1 MLRDLHVRNLAVLSR
16 AALRFG
22 PGLNVLTGETGAG
35 KSLVVDSLALL
46 AGARA
51 STELIRTG
59 ADSAQVTGVFEPIG
73 DGWRAPL
80 EHAGVSVDDA
90 SVVIRREINRE
101 GRNRVFVND
110 QPVTLRL
117 LVDLAPHLLR
127 IHAQNEELG
136 LVDPE
141 LQRRLL
147 DRCPGTAAA
156 ELLATT
162 RAAEEAYREIAARL
176 DKLQGNERIRFERV
190 DLLRFQAGEIDAAR
204 LEAGEDQELRGE
216 RDVLRNSE
224 EISRS
229 LGGSL
234 ATLLDDEGAAAERL
248 HQSARS
254 LSQIADWTPDA
265 AGWVTELDELRIRLE
280 EVARGLRAALDRV
293 SADPA
298 RLDAV
303 EERLATVER
312 LARKYGGSA
321 EEILEHREKIAAE
334 LDSLVMDDEA
344 LAELEGRAV
353 EALEAFRA
361 VALELSAARAEWA
374 AELVR
379 RVHAELEDLA
389 MGRAVFAVLL
399 DRQRRESSPLV
410 VDGVPIEFS
419 SHGVDRVVFELTAN
433 PGEEAQPLAKVASGG
448 ELSRV
453 YLSLQLTL
461 GGREASAQPTLV
473 FDEVDA
479 GIGGAEAAALG
490 QKLQRL
496 ARSEQVLVVT
506 HLPQVASFGDRHFKL
521 SKRVEGGRT
530 HMAVDRLDDESRV
543 QEVARMLA
551 GKEVTDLSRSHAEE
565 LIAVAGRR
573 K

>member
-1 MLRDLHVRNLAVLSR
+1 VRNLAVLSE

-51 STELIRTG
+51 SGELIRTG
-59 ADSAQVTGVFEPIG
+59 ADSAQVTGVFEPSG
-73 DGWRAPL
+73 KGWRAPL
-80 EHAGVSVDDA
+80 EGAGVSMDDA

-110 QPVTLRL
+110 QPITLRL
-117 LVDLAPHLLR
+117 LGDLAPHLLR
-127 IHAQNEELG
+127 IHAQNEELR
-136 LVDPE
+136 LADPE
-141 LQRRLL
+141 LQRGLL
-147 DRCPGTAAA
+147 DRCEGEAA
-156 ELLATT
+156 EDLLGSV
-162 RAAEEAYREIAARL
+162 RAAESTYRELAGRL
-176 DKLQGNERIRFERV
+176 ERLQGNERIRFERV

-204 LEAGEDQELRGE
+204 LEAGEDEELRGE
-216 RDVLRNSE
+216 RGVLRNSE
-224 EISRS
+224 AISRS

-234 ATLLDDEGAAAERL
+234 ATLLDDDGAAAERL
-248 HQSARS
+248 HQASRS
-254 LSQIADWTPDA
+254 LAEIAEWTPDA
-265 AGWVTELDELRIRLE
+265 ADWVAELDELRIRLE
-280 EVARGLRAALDRV
+280 ELARGLRESLDGV

-303 EERLATVER
+303 EERLATIER
-312 LARKYGGSA
+312 LARKYGGSTT
-321 EEILEHREKIAAE
+321 EILERRERIAAE
-334 LDSLVMDDEA
+334 LDGLVLDDEA
-344 LAELEGRAV
+344 LAELEASAGK
-353 EALEAFRA
+353 ALEEFRSR
-361 VALELSAARAEWA
+361 ALELSAARASWA
-374 AELVR
+374 EELVR
-379 RVHAELEDLA
+379 RVHGELGDLA
-389 MGRAVFAVLL
+389 MGRAVFAVALE
-399 DRQRRESSPLV
+399 RQRRESSPLV
-410 VDGVPIEFS
+410 VEGVPIEFS
-419 SHGVDRVVFELTAN
+419 PSGIDQVVFELTAN
-433 PGEEAQPLAKVASGG
+433 PGEESQPLAKVASGG

-453 YLSLQLTL
+453 YLSLQLAL
-461 GGREASAQPTLV
+461 GGGEASTQPTLV

-530 HMAVDRLDDESRV
+530 HMAVERLEDDSRV

-565 LIAVAGRR
+565 LIAVAGRGR
-573 K
+573 